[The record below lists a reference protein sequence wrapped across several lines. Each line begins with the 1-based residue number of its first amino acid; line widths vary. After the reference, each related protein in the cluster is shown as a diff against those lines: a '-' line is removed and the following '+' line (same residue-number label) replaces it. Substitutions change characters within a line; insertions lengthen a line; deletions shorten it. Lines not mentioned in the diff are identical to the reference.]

1 MTMTRILAILLAAA
15 LSAFAADVTGN
26 WKATAEGP
34 NGAMERTFA
43 LKVDGEKLTGETVS
57 SFVGKSEIRDGK
69 IKGDDITFQI
79 TVKFQDNEMNLDY
92 KGKVINKD
100 EIKFTVELQGNTIEW
115 VAKRQ

>member
-1 MTMTRILAILLAAA
+1 MKRILAIVLA
-15 LSAFAADVTGN
+15 SAFSALAADVTGN

-57 SFVGKSEIRDGK
+57 SFAGKSEIREGT
-69 IKGDDITFQI
+69 IKGDDINFKI
-79 TVKFQDNEMNLDY
+79 TVKFQDMEMNLDY

-100 EIKFTVELQGNTIEW
+100 EIKFTVELQGNAIEW

>member
-1 MTMTRILAILLAAA
+1 MKRMLAILVATA
-15 LSAFAADVTGN
+15 LSVLAADVSGN

-43 LKVDGEKLTGETVS
+43 LKVEGEKLTGETVS
-57 SFVGKSEIRDGK
+57 SFVGKSAIREGT
-69 IKGDDITFQI
+69 IKGDDIKFKI
-79 TVKFQDNEMNLDY
+79 TVKFQDMEMELDY

-100 EIKFTVELQGNTIEW
+100 EIRFTVDLQGNTIEW